1 MVPKECFDTSVSF
14 LYSSVFGASQWLHKM
29 VKTLKTLGLL
39 ETNTSHTCPLGEIS
53 FPRVPKEETIDTFSF
68 NGPERPNAFLCYTVV
83 VVVFAM
89 LHGQEST
96 EVK

>member
-1 MVPKECFDTSVSF
+1 
-14 LYSSVFGASQWLHKM
+14 M

-39 ETNTSHTCPLGEIS
+39 ETNTFHTCPLGEIS

-83 VVVFAM
+83 VAVFAM

>member
-1 MVPKECFDTSVSF
+1 
-14 LYSSVFGASQWLHKM
+14 M

-39 ETNTSHTCPLGEIS
+39 EMKTSYTCPLGEIS
-53 FPRVPKEETIDTFSF
+53 FPRVLKEETIDTFYF
-68 NGPERPNAFLCYTVV
+68 NGLERPNAFLCYTVTV
-83 VVVFAM
+83 VVAVFAM